1 MSLQALNVNTKSLEL
16 LSKFKNNHIPKYK
29 ELRRRFYEC
38 QSKYDKYLSIYVSTS
53 KSKDPLVVMEDA
65 KQLFL
70 VRKEYIHIALDLV
83 IEIKD
88 LSKGL
93 NALLIGLNTDL
104 WKNKLNMFSQGVV
117 QVINSRNSGIK
128 YNEFKLGMIPII

>member
-1 MSLQALNVNTKSLEL
+1 M
-16 LSKFKNNHIPKYK
+16 
-29 ELRRRFYEC
+29 
-38 QSKYDKYLSIYVSTS
+38 STS